1 MEIQNKNVIITGA
14 ASGLGKELTKQ
25 MVVKGARVAAL
36 DINADNLKKLQD
48 ELGAQNVK
56 TYVVNMGD
64 RQAVKDF
71 KQSYLQDFD
80 SVDILI
86 NNAGIIQPF
95 DFVEN
100 ITEETI
106 DRVMNVNFYGPLFL
120 IRNFI
125 NDFKNST
132 KEQYIVNISS
142 MGGFFPFPQQTI
154 YGASKAALKIFSEGL
169 YAEMKNTNNHV
180 MVVFPGAINT
190 NIAQNSNVKI
200 NLPVANDKQKQT
212 SYKMLEAAD
221 AAKQVIRGIEKNKFK
236 LFLGSDAK
244 FMKFMYKLNSK
255 KAIDLITKKM
265 LGA

>member
-1 MEIQNKNVIITGA
+1 MEINHKNVIITGA

-25 MVVKGARVAAL
+25 MVAKGAHVAAL

-48 ELGAQNVK
+48 ELGADKVK

-64 RQAVKDF
+64 RQAVKNF
-71 KQSYLQDFD
+71 KQAYLQDFNE
-80 SVDILI
+80 VDILI

-95 DFVEN
+95 DFIEN
-100 ITEETI
+100 ISDETI
-106 DRVMNVNFYGPLFL
+106 DRVMNINFYGPVFL

-125 NDFKNST
+125 NDFKSSP
-132 KEQYIVNISS
+132 KEHYIVNISS

-169 YAEMKNTNNHV
+169 YAEMKQYNDHV

-190 NIAQNSNVKI
+190 NIAQNSKVTP
-200 NLPVANDKQKQT
+200 NLTAASSEKKQK
-212 SYKMLEAAD
+212 SYKMLAAND
-221 AAKQVIRGIEKNKFK
+221 AAQQIIRAIEKNKFK

-244 FMKFMYKLNSK
+244 FMKFMYKL
-255 KAIDLITKKM
+255 LTQ
-265 LGA
+265 